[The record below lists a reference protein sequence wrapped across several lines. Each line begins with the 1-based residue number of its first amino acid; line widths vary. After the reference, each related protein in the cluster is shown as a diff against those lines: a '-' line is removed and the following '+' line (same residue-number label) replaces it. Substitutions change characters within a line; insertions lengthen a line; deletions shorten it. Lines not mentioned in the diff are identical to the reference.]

1 MLLRDHAEEIRSGIV
16 PGLAPFL
23 VMCYDNPGPEVLER
37 EREII
42 LQSSL
47 AEDRK
52 VELLAAAIGLGGETF
67 SKEVL
72 KQVFERDSEMIKDKG
87 LLKEWLDES
96 RAEGEAR
103 GEATAS
109 RKALMAALK
118 AKFENLPGSFVERVQ
133 TADAE
138 WCLANLPR
146 VVVAT
151 RVEELGW

>member
-1 MLLRDHAEEIRSGIV
+1 M

-23 VMCYDNPGPEVLER
+23 VLCYENPGPEVLER

-47 AEDRK
+47 PEDRK
-52 VELLAAAIGLGGETF
+52 IELLAAAIGLGGEAF

-72 KQVFERDSEMIKDKG
+72 KQVFERDSEMIKEKG

-96 RAEGEAR
+96 RAEGEAKGEAK

-118 AKFENLPGSFVERVQ
+118 AKFESLPGSFVERVQ
-133 TADAE
+133 TADAD

-151 RVEELGW
+151 RIEDLGW